1 MSAMTEWSKT
11 HDYNPPMRMRSRGLL
26 AAACTILHVAAHA
39 QPAAPAFTLDQVL
52 SFPFPDNLVASPTGS
67 RIAWTFNERGARNV
81 FVADGPAF
89 QPRRIT
95 PYTVDDGQE
104 LTNLS
109 FSSDGRTIVYVRGGD
124 HGANW
129 TADGNLQPN
138 PTSVPVAARMQV
150 FSIAVAGDAPPKP
163 IGDGDEP
170 AIAPAGDRVA
180 FVRDRRIWIAP
191 LDGSKPAEQLF
202 ARGTSGS
209 PAWSPDGRALAFVS
223 DRDDHGFIGIYTDAV
238 TPIRYLAASTSRDSS
253 PMWSAE
259 GREIAFVRQPGRGGA
274 PRSPLALQPQPW
286 SIVVADAKPSE
297 KGGDSGFE
305 SWKSGRALVDSI
317 PRTQGGANLHWA
329 ADDHLVFLS
338 YQDGWP
344 HLYSIH
350 HPGEGGKPTLL
361 TPGPFMVEH
370 VSLTPDGASVV
381 YSANAGAD
389 ARDIDR
395 RHLFKVP
402 VDGSTPPVPLTRG
415 SGLEWS
421 PVVTGDG
428 RTVAF
433 LGSTAQRPP
442 LPAVMPIGGGEPRL
456 VAANRL
462 PGTFPQAQLVTP
474 EAVTLTSSD
483 GLAIHGQLFKSA
495 RGDAR
500 RPALVYV
507 HGGPPR
513 QMLLGFHYMGYYA
526 NDYAANQYLASRGFV
541 VLSVNYRLGIG
552 YGFAFHNAERAGQ
565 RGASEYLDVAA
576 GGRYLQSRPDVDA
589 TRIGIWGGS
598 YGGYLAALA
607 LGRNSD
613 IFAAGVDIHG
623 VHDRVPAVNPEA
635 LARAIAGDGIGEAEY
650 RQALKVAY
658 ESSPIAAVPTWR
670 SPVLLIHGD
679 DDRNVQ
685 FHQTV
690 DLKRRLLDT
699 GVSVEEL
706 VVPDDIHDF
715 LLFRSWKAVTAA
727 TGEFFERRFLRAAAS
742 QP

>member
-1 MSAMTEWSKT
+1 MMPRLAA
-11 HDYNPPMRMRSRGLL
+11 LL
-26 AAACTILHVAAHA
+26 AACTILHVNLRA
-39 QPAAPAFTLDQVL
+39 QPAAAPAFTLDQVL

-67 RIAWTFNERGARNV
+67 RIAWTFNERGARNIYI
-81 FVADGPAF
+81 ADGPAF
-89 QPRRIT
+89 QPRRLT

-109 FSSDGRTIVYVRGGD
+109 FARDGRTIVYVRGGD

-129 TADGNLQPN
+129 DADGNVQPN
-138 PTSVPVAARMQV
+138 PTSVPVAAHMQV
-150 FSIAVAGDAPPKP
+150 FSIAATEEATPRSL
-163 IGDGDEP
+163 GDGDQP
-170 AIAPAGDRVA
+170 AIAPTGDRVA

-191 LDGSKPAEQLF
+191 IDGSKPAEQAFF
-202 ARGTSGS
+202 ARGISES
-209 PAWSPDGRALAFVS
+209 PTWSPDGRSLAFVS
-223 DRDDHGFIGIYTDAV
+223 NRDDHSFIGIFTEAV
-238 TPIRYLAASTSRDSS
+238 TPIRYLAVSTSRDAS
-253 PMWSAE
+253 PMWSLE
-259 GREIAFVRQPGRGGA
+259 GREIAFVRQPGRGGVPA
-274 PRSPLALQPQPW
+274 SPLVQQPQPW
-286 SIVVADAKPSE
+286 SIVVADAKPAE
-297 KGGDSGFE
+297 KANDGGFE
-305 SWKSGRALVDSI
+305 SWRSGRALVDSV
-317 PRTQGGANLHWA
+317 PRTEGGANLHWA

-344 HLYSIH
+344 HLYAIH

-370 VSLTPDGASVV
+370 VSLTPDRRFLV
-381 YSANAGAD
+381 YSANTGGD
-389 ARDIDR
+389 PRDIDR

-415 SGLEWS
+415 TGVEWS

-428 RTVAF
+428 QTVAF

-442 LPAVMPIGGGEPRL
+442 LPAVVPMTGGEPRL
-456 VAANRL
+456 LAANRI
-462 PGTFPQAQLVTP
+462 GGSFPTAQLVAP
-474 EAVTLTSSD
+474 EPITFRSSD
-483 GLAIHGQLFKSA
+483 GLEIHGQVFKTVG
-495 RGDAR
+495 GDAR
-500 RPALVYV
+500 KPAIVYV

-552 YGFAFHNAERAGQ
+552 YGFAFHHPEHAGQ

-576 GGRYLQSRPDVDA
+576 AGRYLQSRPDVDA
-589 TRIGIWGGS
+589 KRVGIWGGS

-623 VHDRVPAVNPEA
+623 VHDRIPAVNPDA
-635 LARAIAGDGIGEAEY
+635 LARAIAGDGISETEY

-658 ESSPIAAVPTWR
+658 ESSPISAVPTWR
-670 SPVLLIHGD
+670 SPVLLVHGD

-685 FHQTV
+685 FHHTV
-690 DLKRRLLDT
+690 DLKQRLLAKM
-699 GVSVEEL
+699 VRVEEL
-706 VVPDDIHDF
+706 VIADDIHDF
-715 LLFRSWKAVTAA
+715 LLFRTWRTVTTA
-727 TGEFFERRFLRAAAS
+727 TGDFFERQLKRAATS